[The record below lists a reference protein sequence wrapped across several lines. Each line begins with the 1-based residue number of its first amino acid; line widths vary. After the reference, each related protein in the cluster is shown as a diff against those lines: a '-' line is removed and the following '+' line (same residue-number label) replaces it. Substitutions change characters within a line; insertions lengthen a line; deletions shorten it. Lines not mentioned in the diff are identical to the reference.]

1 MVQEWRDGE
10 LKEQRTFWKTLPIL
24 LIGLAFLLVITHYLF
39 FLHRSSSAVSRVKEY
54 VVARVHGI
62 YPWLSHWLGIKTL
75 SQSSQSIVAWYF
87 CCFSGA
93 LLSIHPRA
101 LAQNKLP
108 VPDYDHYLFHLK
120 INTVLM
126 GMILIAG
133 IDGALLDHVRAIQYR
148 WSTMRLWY
156 LAY

>member
-1 MVQEWRDGE
+1 M
-10 LKEQRTFWKTLPIL
+10 
-24 LIGLAFLLVITHYLF
+24 
-39 FLHRSSSAVSRVKEY
+39 
-54 VVARVHGI
+54 
-62 YPWLSHWLGIKTL
+62 
-75 SQSSQSIVAWYF
+75 AWYL
-87 CCFSGA
+87 CRFSGA

-133 IDGALLDHVRAIQYR
+133 IDGVLLDHVRAIQYR